1 MAERQLMYKVINQV
15 GNIPTILLYNY
26 ETVY

>member
-1 MAERQLMYKVINQV
+1 MVERQLMYKVINQV
-15 GNIPTILLYNY
+15 GNIPTSYYLNY